1 MTGADQVT
9 ADAAHEGR
17 QVAMAENA
25 VHGGKEFRFSD
36 RDFQYLRQL
45 VSRETGIVITEAK
58 REMVYSRLSRRLRI
72 LNLTDFKEYCHLLE
86 TDPEGELS
94 AFINAITTNLTS
106 FFREPHHF
114 EFLQTTVIPDLL
126 KRNAASRRM
135 RIWSAG
141 CSTGEEPY
149 SIAMTTAEALSVEDG
164 WDCRILAT
172 DLDTDVLAKAQRGV
186 YPLERVASIA
196 QARLQQWFLR
206 GGGANQ
212 GMTRVVPALREM
224 IAFRYLNLMEEWPVR
239 GPIDVLFCRNVVIYF
254 NKETQRR
261 IFEKF
266 ANCMADHSYL
276 FIGHSESLFKITDRF
291 ELIGQTIYRK
301 RH

>member
-1 MTGADQVT
+1 M
-9 ADAAHEGR
+9 
-17 QVAMAENA
+17 AMAESA
-25 VHGGKEFRFSD
+25 IHGGKEFQFSD

-72 LNLTDFKEYCHLLE
+72 LNLTDFKEYCQLLE
-86 TDPEGELS
+86 TDPQGELN

-114 EFLQTTVIPDLL
+114 EFLKTTIIPDLL
-126 KRNAASRRM
+126 KRNAASRRI

-149 SIAMTTAEALSVEDG
+149 SIAMTTAEALSDEDG

-172 DLDTDVLAKAQRGV
+172 DIDTDVLAKAQRGI
-186 YPLERVASIA
+186 YPLERVAGIS

-212 GMTRVVPALREM
+212 GMTRVVHALRDM
-224 IAFRYLNLMEEWPVR
+224 IAFRHLNLMEEWPVR
-239 GPIDVLFCRNVVIYF
+239 GSIDVLFCRNVVIYF

-266 ANCMADHSYL
+266 ANCMADHAYL

>member
-1 MTGADQVT
+1 
-9 ADAAHEGR
+9 
-17 QVAMAENA
+17 MALAEQEE
-25 VHGGKEFRFSD
+25 HDEMEFRFSD

-45 VSRETGIVITEAK
+45 VNSETGIVITDAK
-58 REMVYSRLSRRLRI
+58 RQMVYSRLTRRLRS
-72 LNLTDFKEYCHLLE
+72 LGLWDFRDYCRLLE
-86 TDPEGELS
+86 EDAEGELN

-114 EFLQTTVIPDLL
+114 TYLQNVVVPELL
-126 KRNAASRRM
+126 RKNAASRRI

-149 SIAMTTAEALSVEDG
+149 SIAMAMAEALPDDS

-172 DLDTDVLAKAQRGV
+172 DIDTDVLTKAIRGI
-186 YPLERVASIA
+186 YPMERVAGIPQS
-196 QARLQQWFLR
+196 RLQQWFSR
-206 GGGANQ
+206 GKDANQ
-212 GMTRVVPALREM
+212 GLTRVSTEIREM
-224 IAFRYLNLMEEWPVR
+224 ITFRQLNLMEEWPVR

-254 NKETQRR
+254 NKETQRCM
-261 IFEKF
+261 FDKF
-266 ANCMADHSYL
+266 AERMASDACL

-301 RH
+301 RR

>member
-1 MTGADQVT
+1 M
-9 ADAAHEGR
+9 ADAEHGSRKMA
-17 QVAMAENA
+17 VAERGD
-25 VHGGKEFRFSD
+25 HDDREFQFSD

-45 VSRETGIVITEAK
+45 VSRETGIVITDAK
-58 REMVYSRLSRRLRI
+58 RQMVYSRLTRRLRA
-72 LNLTDFKEYCHLLE
+72 LDLRDFRDYCRLLE
-86 TDPEGELS
+86 EDAEGELN

-114 EFLQTTVIPDLL
+114 AHLQKVVVPDLL
-126 KRNAASRRM
+126 KKNAASRRI

-149 SIAMTTAEALSVEDG
+149 SIAMAMAEVLPEDG

-172 DLDTDVLAKAQRGV
+172 DIDTDVLAKAERGI
-186 YPLERVASIA
+186 YAQERVAGIA
-196 QARLQQWFLR
+196 QPRLKRWFSR

-212 GMTRVVPALREM
+212 GLTRVSPQLHEM
-224 IAFRYLNLMEEWPVR
+224 ITFRRLNLMEEWPVR
-239 GPIDVLFCRNVVIYF
+239 GPIDVMFCRNVVIYF
-254 NKETQRR
+254 DKETQRR
-261 IFEKF
+261 IFDNF
-266 ANCMADHSYL
+266 AERMADGACL

-301 RH
+301 RR

>member
-1 MTGADQVT
+1 M
-9 ADAAHEGR
+9 
-17 QVAMAENA
+17 AMVESA
-25 VHGGKEFRFSD
+25 VRDGKEFRFSD
-36 RDFQYLRQL
+36 RDFEYLRQL
-45 VSRETGIVITEAK
+45 VNRETGIVITEAK
-58 REMVYSRLSRRLRI
+58 REMVYSRLSRRLRV
-72 LNLTDFKEYCHLLE
+72 LNLADFKEYCRLLE
-86 TDPEGELS
+86 KDPEGELN
-94 AFINAITTNLTS
+94 ALINAITTNLTS

-114 EFLQTTVIPDLL
+114 EFLQGTVIPDLL
-126 KRNAASRRM
+126 KRNAASRRL

-149 SIAMTTAEALSVEDG
+149 SIAMTAAEALPPEDD

-172 DLDTDVLAKAQRGV
+172 DLDTDVLAKAERGV
-186 YPLERVASIA
+186 YPLERVANIA
-196 QARLQQWFLR
+196 QPRLQQWFLR

-212 GMTRVVPALREM
+212 GMARVVPALREM
-224 IAFRYLNLMEEWPVR
+224 IAFRHLNLMEEWPVR

-266 ANCMADHSYL
+266 ANCMAEHSYL

-291 ELIGQTIYRK
+291 ESIGQTIYRK